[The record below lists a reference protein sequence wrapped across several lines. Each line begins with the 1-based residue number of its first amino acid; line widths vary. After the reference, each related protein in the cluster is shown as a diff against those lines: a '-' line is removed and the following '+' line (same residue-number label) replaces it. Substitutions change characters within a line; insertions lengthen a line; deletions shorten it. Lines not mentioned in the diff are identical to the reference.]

1 MRSSLLPGL
10 ILGAIVLVVTP
21 SPARGQNDVV
31 NACANNST
39 GVIRV
44 VFSGNTC
51 KPNESPLSWNVA
63 GQPGPKGDQGV
74 QGPPGPQG
82 DPGDQNIV
90 AIGVQ
95 GNLST
100 KTVTVPDLGDVQ
112 VACDGAGIATMSL
125 MIGNNYEAR
134 EDVTTLNGQSQTGYR
149 YVGVGPPSY
158 TTTNDSF
165 GKIVK
170 LQISKVG
177 VGTWTVDATLRRFFP
192 PPVGGLPAV
201 SCATTASVTIMQ

>member
-21 SPARGQNDVV
+21 SPARGQNNVV

-74 QGPPGPQG
+74 QGLRARKETP
-82 DPGDQNIV
+82 
-90 AIGVQ
+90 AI
-95 GNLST
+95 
-100 KTVTVPDLGDVQ
+100 KTSSPSV
-112 VACDGAGIATMSL
+112 C
-125 MIGNNYEAR
+125 R
-134 EDVTTLNGQSQTGYR
+134 E
-149 YVGVGPPSY
+149 
-158 TTTNDSF
+158 
-165 GKIVK
+165 
-170 LQISKVG
+170 IS
-177 VGTWTVDATLRRFFP
+177 RRRR
-192 PPVGGLPAV
+192 
-201 SCATTASVTIMQ
+201 

>member
-1 MRSSLLPGL
+1 MRSSLLPSL
-10 ILGAIVLVVTP
+10 VMGALVLVVTP
-21 SPARGQNDVV
+21 CPVLGQNSVV

-63 GQPGPKGDQGV
+63 GQPGPKGDQGI
-74 QGPPGPQG
+74 QGPPGP
-82 DPGDQNIV
+82 PGDQNII

-100 KTVTVPDLGDVQ
+100 KTATVPNLGDVQ

-125 MIGNNYEAR
+125 MIGSNYEAR